1 MDDSGS
7 IENQDFD
14 DMKTFIID
22 FIHSFHIGP
31 QNVRMGLV
39 KYASEPTLQF
49 DLTTYSDAVTLE
61 KAVLSIRHEGGGT
74 RTGMALSSMV
84 PHFDKKIHGVP
95 QYLLVITDGK
105 SQDEVLIPAKTLKD
119 QGVIILAIG
128 VKNASE
134 AQLKEI
140 ADEKTFFVNHF
151 DALKSI
157 KDNIM
162 THICAPDICKD
173 IYSDV
178 FFLVDSSESISE
190 EDYQKMKEFMKSV
203 IDQSDIGETSMHVG
217 VMQFSTRYK
226 LEFPLTQY
234 YSKQEIFEAI
244 DGMQH
249 LNEGTRTGTAITEV
263 STYFDTNQGGRSNL
277 AQNLVVITDGK
288 SNDAVKD
295 PAAAL
300 RHKGVV
306 VYAFGVEG
314 ANKAELKDIAGSSDR
329 VFNVKDFDALRK
341 LESQLA
347 LKLCDPTR
355 VCKKTIHADII
366 FLVDGS
372 GSIDK
377 EFSSIQTFMELV
389 VNKTL
394 VGKSLTRF
402 GNGVQVYSV
411 GVKDANKDELMTM
424 AGGDESKVF
433 YVGSFVALEFLHRN
447 ISEELCETTKP
458 VCPKN
463 RLNLVFLLDQSDN
476 TNPDDY
482 AIMKSLTKDLVKSFK
497 VGKEFVHIGLAQFSN
512 DHKKE
517 FNLEEYFK
525 TDDMIEHIDKMEKRG
540 GGGHA
545 YIEKALYRITEYFEA
560 SRDCQGCK
568 YLILMTNGDSQ
579 DDVEDAAD
587 RLRNLGI
594 EVFVVGFGNLHIL
607 QLLQIA
613 HGPERVYKIQNNKD
627 KEIVKNNLI
636 EDICKDE
643 RDPPSECTVDIA
655 IGFDITR
662 RTRDPDEKIFSGHPK
677 LQILLPEIIHR
688 ISSLPGI
695 GSNPIATQIAFH
707 IVDRNGRALYDT
719 NFEDYKDDVVD
730 KIVNLPLSQLTYF
743 NRALLQSFKTLFT
756 AKSRA
761 TVKVMVIFSDGLDEK
776 VTDLET
782 KKKI

>member
-1 MDDSGS
+1 ML
-7 IENQDFD
+7 F
-14 DMKTFIID
+14 F
-22 FIHSFHIGP
+22 SFA
-31 QNVRMGLV
+31 LV
-39 KYASEPTLQF
+39 
-49 DLTTYSDAVTLE
+49 
-61 KAVLSIRHEGGGT
+61 
-74 RTGMALSSMV
+74 
-84 PHFDKKIHGVP
+84 
-95 QYLLVITDGK
+95 
-105 SQDEVLIPAKTLKD
+105 
-119 QGVIILAIG
+119 
-128 VKNASE
+128 
-134 AQLKEI
+134 
-140 ADEKTFFVNHF
+140 
-151 DALKSI
+151 
-157 KDNIM
+157 
-162 THICAPDICKD
+162 
-173 IYSDV
+173 
-178 FFLVDSSESISE
+178 
-190 EDYQKMKEFMKSV
+190 
-203 IDQSDIGETSMHVG
+203 
-217 VMQFSTRYK
+217 
-226 LEFPLTQY
+226 
-234 YSKQEIFEAI
+234 
-244 DGMQH
+244 
-249 LNEGTRTGTAITEV
+249 
-263 STYFDTNQGGRSNL
+263 
-277 AQNLVVITDGK
+277 
-288 SNDAVKD
+288 
-295 PAAAL
+295 
-300 RHKGVV
+300 
-306 VYAFGVEG
+306 
-314 ANKAELKDIAGSSDR
+314 
-329 VFNVKDFDALRK
+329 
-341 LESQLA
+341 
-347 LKLCDPTR
+347 
-355 VCKKTIHADII
+355 
-366 FLVDGS
+366 
-372 GSIDK
+372 
-377 EFSSIQTFMELV
+377 
-389 VNKTL
+389 
-394 VGKSLTRF
+394 
-402 GNGVQVYSV
+402 
-411 GVKDANKDELMTM
+411 
-424 AGGDESKVF
+424 
-433 YVGSFVALEFLHRN
+433 
-447 ISEELCETTKP
+447 

-643 RDPPSECTVDIA
+643 RDPPSGKLKSVTLPLCPYFFPPYSCVSLISRGKDIFSFDTECTVDIA

-761 TVKVMVIFSDGLDEK
+761 TVKVR
-776 VTDLET
+776 VTQPST
-782 KKKI
+782 YF